1 MNTDINTGQ
10 NTGLNSGMNTG
21 LSTGLNTNK
30 RNGIVDAEYR
40 GSKARVCLDLDG
52 TGKADVCSGSGFLD
66 HMLIAL
72 ARTSQMDLTVRTEAG
87 FCRTEA
93 VGRAIGQALDRI
105 LADRSGIRRY
115 GSFSVPMD
123 EALAEVALDFSGRPY
138 LVMSGELLGERIGDF
153 EVQLMQPFLEALC
166 VGARLTLNVR
176 FTGENDHHKVE
187 SVFKALGF
195 AVRQAATKEGTGV
208 PSTKGV
214 I

>member
-1 MNTDINTGQ
+1 MST
-10 NTGLNSGMNTG
+10 
-21 LSTGLNTNK
+21 STGTSK
-30 RNGIVDAEYR
+30 RNGVANAEYR
-40 GSKARVCLDLDG
+40 GSKACASLDLDG
-52 TGKADVCSGSGFLD
+52 SGKADVCSGSGFLD

-72 ARTSQMDLTVRTEAG
+72 ARTSQMDLTVRTETG

-93 VGRAIGQALDRI
+93 VGKAIGLAMDNI

-138 LVMSGELLGERIGDF
+138 LVMNGELLGERIGDF
-153 EVQLMQPFLEALC
+153 EVQLLQPFLEALC

-176 FTGENDHHKVE
+176 FSGENDHHKVE
-187 SVFKALGF
+187 GVFKALGF
-195 AVRQAATKEGTGV
+195 AIRQAATKEGNGV

>member
-1 MNTDINTGQ
+1 MGTSINTG
-10 NTGLNSGMNTG
+10 M
-21 LSTGLNTNK
+21 NTNK
-30 RNGIVDAEYR
+30 RNGVADAEYR
-40 GSKARVCLDLDG
+40 GNKASACLDLDG
-52 TGKADVCSGSGFLD
+52 TGKADVCTGSGFLD

-72 ARTSQMDLTVRTEAG
+72 ARTSQMDLTVRTETG
-87 FCRTEA
+87 FYRTE
-93 VGRAIGQALDRI
+93 AIGQAVGQALDKI

-123 EALAEVALDFSGRPY
+123 EALADVALDFSGRPY

-153 EVQLMQPFLEALC
+153 EVQLLQPFLEALC

-176 FTGENDHHKVE
+176 FSGENDHHKVE

-195 AVRQAATKEGTGV
+195 AIRQAATKEGTGV